1 MVSTAY
7 IDQHLLRPRVLQLY
21 TRCPFEPA
29 QCNCAFHCVFMY
41 QSECSVTFMKLL
53 FYCIHIWA
61 FWKVQEC
68 FSNWLLANLGEIWA
82 TANLME
88 QLWIPQQFIWWLI
101 LQFQHS
107 EGWNVA
113 KFGRTKMVCQW
124 LADFSHL
131 CISHFFT
138 YYKTTNYSAVVL
150 NSFCCS
156 VPPSHLF
163 LGAFSWFCGACRWFL
178 AQVSCRSCWWGVG
191 AV

>member
-1 MVSTAY
+1 MVSTAC

-107 EGWNVA
+107 EGWN
-113 KFGRTKMVCQW
+113 MSQS
-124 LADFSHL
+124 LAEQRWSVSGWQTSLICAFL
-131 CISHFFT
+131 ISSLII
-138 YYKTTNYSAVVL
+138 KLQTTVLLFWIHSVV
-150 NSFCCS
+150 
-156 VPPSHLF
+156 
-163 LGAFSWFCGACRWFL
+163 
-178 AQVSCRSCWWGVG
+178 RSRRLTSS
-191 AV
+191 